1 MPTNHALSPD
11 QLARLTEF
19 DTPTVC
25 NVIELFDVRPFNTG
39 YMDNRIQ
46 CGFPELKPMIG
57 YASTA
62 TFGADSPLE
71 SGSIYKLMGR
81 QIESFSGLFGPPIL
95 VTQDL
100 DDPPVAATFGEMMC
114 SAYQAFGAAGIITS
128 GAGRDLDQVQEI
140 GFPVFTGGT
149 ICSHGYCHI
158 KQLDVPVRV
167 GGLTIEPNTLL
178 HGDRNGVT
186 TIPHEIAAEVGDA
199 CGEFVA
205 AENVVLEYL
214 RQGDVTVEGHRRASA
229 EAKEMQKKLKERV
242 RAGRSK

>member
-1 MPTNHALSPD
+1 MAPNNALSPA

-39 YMDNRIQ
+39 YLDHRIQ
-46 CGFPELKPMIG
+46 CRFPELKPMIG

-62 TFGADSPLE
+62 TFGADAPLA
-71 SGSIYKLMGR
+71 SGTVYKLMGR
-81 QIESFSGLFGPPIL
+81 QIESFARLPGPPIM
-95 VTQDL
+95 VIQDL
-100 DDPPVAATFGEMMC
+100 DDPSVAATFGEIMC
-114 SAYQAFGAAGIITS
+114 STYQAFGAVGLITS
-128 GAGRDLDQVQEI
+128 GAGRDLDQVQAI

-158 KQLDVPVRV
+158 KQLDVPVRA
-167 GGLTIEPNTLL
+167 GGLTIEPGTLL

-186 TIPHEIAAEVGDA
+186 TIPDEIALEVADA
-199 CGEFVA
+199 CAEFVS

-214 RQGDVTVEGHRRASA
+214 RQGSPTLAGHANAAA
-229 EAKEMQKKLKERV
+229 EAKELQQKLAASV
-242 RAGRSK
+242 RARPR